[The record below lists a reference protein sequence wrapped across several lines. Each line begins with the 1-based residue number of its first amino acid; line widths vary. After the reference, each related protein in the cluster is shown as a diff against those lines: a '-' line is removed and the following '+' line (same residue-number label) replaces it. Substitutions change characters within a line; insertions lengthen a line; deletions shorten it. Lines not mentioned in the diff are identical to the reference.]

1 MPRDGRHVRSQNRTS
16 FNPPI
21 CPYLFE
27 VPAEITAPLPANA
40 RAAVLSFMWP
50 FVRPYWRRVVWAMLG
65 LALAAGAVLAI
76 GEGLK
81 RVIDQGFAAGSTG
94 ELDRIL
100 MIMVGL
106 ALAQGVGVYVR
117 YSNIAWVNNRVVND
131 IRQKIYAHLLTLSP
145 AFFEQQRVGDVL
157 SRLSNDTQVLEGVV
171 TSAFS
176 FALRNAVLLLG
187 GLVMLAITSP
197 KLLVYV
203 LFGIPLVI
211 LPVVLLGRKVRKLA
225 KQSQDRLAD
234 AMARGDETIHA
245 VRTVQAYAREDF
257 EQKRFSDRINELF
270 ANAVERERTG
280 ASLAAIVIVLAFTAV
295 SIILWI
301 GGHEVLAGRMT
312 AGQLSAFV
320 FYAVMVATAVGA
332 ISEVFGQL
340 KRASGASERIRELLA
355 TPTAIAAPTNPV
367 ALPIGKLARGDI
379 VFDRVTF
386 SYPTRPQSEALTDFS
401 LAIKPGEVVALV
413 GPSGAGK
420 STVFQLLLRFYDPRS
435 GAISIDGVNVKS
447 ADLNALRERFALV
460 SQDPV
465 IFSGSVAENVRY
477 GDLQASDADVRAAC
491 DAAHVTEF
499 ASTLPS
505 ALDTEL
511 GERGVRLSGGQRQR
525 VAIARAILANRPV
538 LLLDEATS
546 ALDAESEVLVTDA
559 IGRLARKHTTLIIAH
574 RLSTVQSAD
583 RIVVIDEGRVV
594 AQGTHAELM
603 QNSPL
608 YNRLASLQ
616 LQK

>member
-1 MPRDGRHVRSQNRTS
+1 MPTDNPTTS
-16 FNPPI
+16 NSSR
-21 CPYLFE
+21 L
-27 VPAEITAPLPANA
+27 
-40 RAAVLSFMWP
+40 AVLQFMWP
-50 FVRPYWRRVVWAMLG
+50 FVRPYWRRIVWAMLG
-65 LALAAGAVLAI
+65 LAVAAAAVLAI

-81 RVIDQGFAAGSTG
+81 RVIDQGFSAGSTA
-94 ELDRIL
+94 EMDKIL
-100 MIMVGL
+100 AIMVGL
-106 ALAQGVGVYVR
+106 ALAQGIGVYVR
-117 YSNIAWVNNRVVND
+117 FSNIAWVNNRVVND
-131 IRQKIYAHLLTLSP
+131 IRQTIYAHLLTLSP
-145 AFFEQQRVGDVL
+145 AFFERERVGDVL

-171 TSAFS
+171 SNAFS
-176 FALRNAVLLLG
+176 WALRNLVMMLG
-187 GLVMLAITSP
+187 ALVMLALTSP

-203 LFGIPLVI
+203 LIGTPIVI
-211 LPVVLLGRKVRKLA
+211 APVVLLGRKVQKLA

-257 EQKRFSDRINELF
+257 EQKRFSDRINALF
-270 ANAVERERTG
+270 SNAANRERTS
-280 ASLAAIVIVLAFTAV
+280 AMLSAIVIVLAFTGV

-301 GGHEVLAGRMT
+301 GGHDVLAGKMT
-312 AGQLSAFV
+312 AGELSAFI
-320 FYAVMVATAVGA
+320 FYAVMVATAVGSIA
-332 ISEVFGQL
+332 EVFGQL
-340 KRASGASERIRELLA
+340 KRATGASERIRELLA
-355 TPTAIAAPTNPV
+355 TPTEIAAPAQPV
-367 ALPIGKLARGDI
+367 ALPTAKDAKAALGDI
-379 VFDRVTF
+379 VFDKVTF
-386 SYPTRPQSEALTDFS
+386 SYPTRPQSEALKDFS
-401 LAIKPGEVVALV
+401 LAVKPGEVVALV

-420 STVFQLLLRFYDPRS
+420 STVFQLLLRFYDPKAGTVS
-435 GAISIDGVNVKS
+435 VDGVDVKQ

-477 GDLQASDADVRAAC
+477 GDLSASDADVCAAC

-499 ASTLPS
+499 AEALPKG
-505 ALDTEL
+505 LETEL

-525 VAIARAILANRPV
+525 VAIARAILADRPV

-559 IGRLARKHTTLIIAH
+559 IERLARKHTTLIIAH

-583 RIVVIDEGRVV
+583 RIVVIDEGRVI

-603 QNSPL
+603 LNSPL

-616 LQK
+616 LQG

>member
-1 MPRDGRHVRSQNRTS
+1 MNDRLS
-16 FNPPI
+16 
-21 CPYLFE
+21 
-27 VPAEITAPLPANA
+27 
-40 RAAVLSFMWP
+40 VLRFMWP
-50 FVRPYWRRVVWAMLG
+50 FVRPYWQRLAWAMLG

-81 RVIDQGFAAGSTG
+81 RVIDQGFKAGSTS
-94 ELDRIL
+94 ELDNIL
-100 MIMVGL
+100 LVMVGL
-106 ALAQGVGVYVR
+106 ALAQGIGVFVR

-131 IRQKIYAHLLTLSP
+131 IRQKIYSHLLTLSP

-203 LFGIPLVI
+203 LVCVPLVI
-211 LPVVLLGRKVRKLA
+211 VPVVFLGRKVRKLA
-225 KQSQDRLAD
+225 KASQDRLAD

-245 VRTVQAYAREDF
+245 VRTVQAYAREGY
-257 EQKRFSDRINELF
+257 ESQRFSDRINDLF
-270 ANAVERERTG
+270 ANAAERERIS
-280 ASLAAIVIVLAFTAV
+280 AALAASVIVLAFMAV
-295 SIILWI
+295 SVILWI
-301 GGHEVLAGRMT
+301 GGHEVLAGKMT

-320 FYAVMVATAVGA
+320 FYAVMVATATGA

-340 KRASGASERIRELLA
+340 KRAAGASERIRELLV
-355 TPTAIAAPTNPV
+355 TNTEIAEPAQPV
-367 ALPIGKLARGDI
+367 NLPQGSAARGDI
-379 VFDRVTF
+379 VFDCVTF
-386 SYPTRPQSEALTDFS
+386 SYPTRPDAEALKNFS
-401 LAIKPGEVVALV
+401 LVVKSGEVVALV

-420 STVFQLLLRFYDPRS
+420 STVFQLLLRFYDPKAGR
-435 GAISIDGVNVKS
+435 ISIDAVDVKS
-447 ADLNALRERFALV
+447 AALEALRQRFALV

-465 IFSGSVAENVRY
+465 IFSGSVMENVRY
-477 GDLQASDADVRAAC
+477 GDLSATDDAVRTAC

-499 ASTLPS
+499 ANALPKG
-505 ALDTEL
+505 LDTEL

-559 IGRLARKHTTLIIAH
+559 IERLARKHTTLIIAH
-574 RLSTVQSAD
+574 RLSTVQNAD
-583 RIVVIDEGRVV
+583 RIVVIDEGRVI
-594 AQGTHAELM
+594 AQGTHSELM
-603 QNSPL
+603 TSSPL
-608 YNRLASLQ
+608 YARLASLQ

>member
-1 MPRDGRHVRSQNRTS
+1 MG
-16 FNPPI
+16 
-21 CPYLFE
+21 
-27 VPAEITAPLPANA
+27 
-40 RAAVLSFMWP
+40 
-50 FVRPYWRRVVWAMLG
+50 G
-65 LALAAGAVLAI
+65 LAVAAAAVLAI

-81 RVIDQGFAAGSTG
+81 RVIDQGFSAGNSA
-94 ELDRIL
+94 ELDKIL
-100 MIMVGL
+100 FIMVGL
-106 ALAQGVGVYVR
+106 ALAQGIGVYVR
-117 YSNIAWVNNRVVND
+117 YSNISWVNNRVVND
-131 IRQKIYAHLLTLSP
+131 IRQRIYAHLLTLSP

-171 TSAFS
+171 TNAFS
-176 FALRNAVLLLG
+176 FALRNAVMLLG

-203 LFGIPLVI
+203 LVGVPIVI

-225 KQSQDRLAD
+225 KLSQDRLAD

-245 VRTVQAYAREDF
+245 VRTVQSYAREGY
-257 EQKRFSDRINELF
+257 ESLRFSERINALF
-270 ANAVERERTG
+270 SNAAERERTS
-280 ASLAAIVIVLAFTAV
+280 ATLAAVVIVLAFCCV
-295 SIILWI
+295 SVILWI

-312 AGQLSAFV
+312 AGELSAFI

-340 KRASGASERIRELLA
+340 KRATGASERIRELLA
-355 TPTAIAAPTNPV
+355 TPTEIAAPANPV
-367 ALPIGKLARGDI
+367 ALPSAANVRGDI
-379 VFDRVTF
+379 AFKNVTF

-401 LAIKPGEVVALV
+401 LAVKPGEVVALV

-420 STVFQLLLRFYDPRS
+420 STVFQLLLRFYDPKS
-435 GAISIDGVNVKS
+435 GNISVDGVDVRS
-447 ADLNALRERFALV
+447 ADLTALRERFALV

-477 GDLQASDADVRAAC
+477 GKLEASDAEVRAAC

-499 ASTLPS
+499 ALALPNG
-505 ALDTEL
+505 LDTEL

-525 VAIARAILANRPV
+525 VAIARAILADRPV

-546 ALDAESEVLVTDA
+546 ALDSESEVLVTDA
-559 IGRLARKHTTLIIAH
+559 IERLARKHTTLIIAH

-583 RIVVIDEGRVV
+583 RIVVIDNGRVL
-594 AQGTHAELM
+594 AEGTHAELM
-603 QNSPL
+603 HSSPL
-608 YNRLASLQ
+608 YSRLASLQ
-616 LQK
+616 LQH

>member
-1 MPRDGRHVRSQNRTS
+1 MTTD
-16 FNPPI
+16 I
-21 CPYLFE
+21 L
-27 VPAEITAPLPANA
+27 APSPLLKAPANA
-40 RAAVLSFMWP
+40 RVAVVEFMWP

-65 LALAAGAVLAI
+65 LAVAAAAVLAI

-94 ELDRIL
+94 ELDNIL
-100 MIMVGL
+100 LIMVGL
-106 ALAQGVGVYVR
+106 ALAQGIGVYVR

-203 LFGIPLVI
+203 LFGIPIVI
-211 LPVVLLGRKVRKLA
+211 VPVMLLGKKVRKLA
-225 KQSQDRLAD
+225 KLSQDRLAD

-257 EQKRFSDRINELF
+257 EQRRFSDRINDLF
-270 ANAVERERTG
+270 ANAAERERTS
-280 ASLAAIVIVLAFTAV
+280 ATLAAVVIVLAFMAV

-320 FYAVMVATAVGA
+320 FYAVMVATATGA

-355 TPTAIAAPTNPV
+355 TPTQIAAPAHPV
-367 ALPIGKLARGDI
+367 ALPTGKAARGDI
-379 VFDRVTF
+379 VFDHVTF

-401 LAIKPGEVVALV
+401 LAVKSGEVVALV

-420 STVFQLLLRFYDPRS
+420 STVFQLLLRFYDPKA
-435 GAISIDGVNVKS
+435 GTISIDGVDVKS

-477 GDLQASDADVRAAC
+477 GDLKASDADVRAAC

-499 ASTLPS
+499 ANALPNG
-505 ALDTEL
+505 LETEL

-525 VAIARAILANRPV
+525 VAIARAILADRPV

-559 IGRLARKHTTLIIAH
+559 IERLARKHTTLIIAH

-583 RIVVIDEGRVV
+583 RIVVIDEGRVI

-603 QNSPL
+603 VNSPL

-616 LQK
+616 LQA

>member
-1 MPRDGRHVRSQNRTS
+1 
-16 FNPPI
+16 
-21 CPYLFE
+21 
-27 VPAEITAPLPANA
+27 
-40 RAAVLSFMWP
+40 MWP

-65 LALAAGAVLAI
+65 LAVAAGAVLAI

-81 RVIDQGFAAGSTG
+81 RVIDQGFAAGSTS
-94 ELDRIL
+94 ELDNIL

-106 ALAQGVGVYVR
+106 ALAQGIGVYVR

-203 LFGIPLVI
+203 LFGIPVVI
-211 LPVVLLGRKVRKLA
+211 IPVIVLGRKVRKLA

-245 VRTVQAYAREDF
+245 VRTVQAYAREDY
-257 EQKRFSDRINELF
+257 ESLRFSDRINALF
-270 ANAVERERTG
+270 ANAAERERTS

-301 GGHEVLAGRMT
+301 GGHEVLANRMT

-355 TPTAIAAPTNPV
+355 TPTEIAAPVHPV
-367 ALPIGKLARGDI
+367 ALPTGKDAKNALGDI
-379 VFDRVTF
+379 VFDHVTF

-401 LAIKPGEVVALV
+401 LTVKPGEVVALV

-420 STVFQLLLRFYDPRS
+420 STVFQLLLRFYDPKAGS
-435 GAISIDGVNVKS
+435 ISIDGVDVKA

-477 GDLQASDADVRAAC
+477 GDLKASDADVRAAC

-499 ASTLPS
+499 ANALPNG
-505 ALDTEL
+505 LDTEL

-525 VAIARAILANRPV
+525 VAIARAILADRPV

-559 IGRLARKHTTLIIAH
+559 IERLARKHTTLIIAH

-583 RIVVIDEGRVV
+583 RIVVIDEGRVI

-603 QNSPL
+603 VNSPL

-616 LQK
+616 LQA

>member
-1 MPRDGRHVRSQNRTS
+1 MTS
-16 FNPPI
+16 TPTE
-21 CPYLFE
+21 L
-27 VPAEITAPLPANA
+27 APSET
-40 RAAVLSFMWP
+40 RFAVIQFMWP
-50 FVRPYWRRVVWAMLG
+50 FVRPYWPRIAWAMGG
-65 LALAAGAVLAI
+65 LAIAAAAVLAI

-81 RVIDQGFAAGSTG
+81 RVIDQGFTAGNSA
-94 ELDRIL
+94 ELDKIL
-100 MIMVGL
+100 FIMVGL
-106 ALAQGVGVYVR
+106 ALAQGIGVYVR
-117 YSNIAWVNNRVVND
+117 YSNISWVNNRVVND
-131 IRQKIYAHLLTLSP
+131 IRQRVYAHLLTLSP

-171 TSAFS
+171 TNAFS
-176 FALRNAVLLLG
+176 FALRNAVMLLG

-203 LFGIPLVI
+203 LVGVPLVI

-225 KQSQDRLAD
+225 KLSQDRLAD

-245 VRTVQAYAREDF
+245 VRTVQSYAREGY
-257 EQKRFSDRINELF
+257 ESQRFSERINALF
-270 ANAVERERTG
+270 SNAAERERTS
-280 ASLAAIVIVLAFTAV
+280 ATLAAVVIVLAFCCV
-295 SIILWI
+295 SVILWI

-312 AGQLSAFV
+312 AGQLSAFI

-340 KRASGASERIRELLA
+340 KRATGASERIRELLA
-355 TPTAIAAPTNPV
+355 TPTEIAAPANPV
-367 ALPIGKLARGDI
+367 ALPSAANTRGDI
-379 VFDRVTF
+379 AFKNVTF

-401 LAIKPGEVVALV
+401 LAVKPGEVVALV

-420 STVFQLLLRFYDPRS
+420 STVFQLLLRFYDPKS
-435 GAISIDGVNVKS
+435 GSISVDGVDVRS
-447 ADLNALRERFALV
+447 ADLTALRERFALV

-477 GDLQASDADVRAAC
+477 GKLDASDAAVRAAC

-499 ASTLPS
+499 ALALPS
-505 ALDTEL
+505 GLDTEL

-525 VAIARAILANRPV
+525 VAIARAILADRPV

-546 ALDAESEVLVTDA
+546 ALDSESEVLVTDA
-559 IGRLARKHTTLIIAH
+559 IERLARKHTTLIIAH

-583 RIVVIDEGRVV
+583 RIVVIDNGRVL
-594 AQGTHAELM
+594 AEGTHAELM
-603 QNSPL
+603 HSSPL
-608 YNRLASLQ
+608 YSRLASLQ
-616 LQK
+616 LQH